1 VEVSLSLSTESI
13 KRGNKR
19 KWALLFAFLGVAGA
33 GCKTGKCDSRKLK
46 SRLNN
51 DF

>member
-1 VEVSLSLSTESI
+1 MKTLKKLVQCDGSNASL
-13 KRGNKR
+13 
-19 KWALLFAFLGVAGA
+19 
-33 GCKTGKCDSRKLK
+33 CKTGKCDSRKLK